1 MSAAVPT
8 IRATSERVAELTE
21 ALTEIRQRVAAA
33 SAKAAKPTGKPV
45 LVAVSKYKP
54 AGDLLAC
61 YDEDQ
66 RDFGENYV
74 QELVDKAAQLPQDIR
89 WHFIGTLQSNK
100 AKILATI
107 PNLYAIQ
114 TVTSIKAASA
124 LNKALPADRVAPLN
138 ILLQVNTSGEDA
150 KSGVPPLS
158 AAMPEAEVDA
168 AELVQ
173 VARFVVAE
181 CPRLRLQGLMTIGAL
196 AESLAAG
203 AKENED
209 FARLVG
215 TRDVLQAALARAG
228 FRPEEGRWGEDG
240 RLLLSMGM
248 SSDFEA
254 ALQAGSDI
262 VRVGTGIFGSRP
274 KKEEV
279 KAQ

>member
-1 MSAAVPT
+1 M
-8 IRATSERVAELTE
+8 R
-21 ALTEIRQRVAAA
+21 
-33 SAKAAKPTGKPV
+33 PV
-45 LVAVSKYKP
+45 LP
-54 AGDLLAC
+54 LRTRTPLTD
-61 YDEDQ
+61 
-66 RDFGENYV
+66 RR
-74 QELVDKAAQLPQDIR
+74 AA
-89 WHFIGTLQSNK
+89 
-100 AKILATI
+100 I
-107 PNLYAIQ
+107 PNLYTIQ

-124 LNKALPADRVAPLN
+124 LNKALPADCPAPLN

-158 AAMPEAEVDA
+158 AATPEGEVDA

-228 FRPEEGRWGEDG
+228 FAPEEGRWGEDG
-240 RLLLSMGM
+240 QCREFACGRQWL
-248 SSDFEA
+248 
-254 ALQAGSDI
+254 AGTCI
-262 VRVGTGIFGSRP
+262 ARGGSRQRWISRTDSCSLP
-274 KKEEV
+274 GQELRTLRRW
-279 KAQ
+279 

>member
-1 MSAAVPT
+1 MCVPPPPHARTPLTDRRAA
-8 IRATSERVAELTE
+8 
-21 ALTEIRQRVAAA
+21 
-33 SAKAAKPTGKPV
+33 
-45 LVAVSKYKP
+45 
-54 AGDLLAC
+54 
-61 YDEDQ
+61 
-66 RDFGENYV
+66 
-74 QELVDKAAQLPQDIR
+74 
-89 WHFIGTLQSNK
+89 
-100 AKILATI
+100 I

-124 LNKALPADRVAPLN
+124 LNKALPADRPAPLN

-158 AAMPEAEVDA
+158 AATPEAEVDA

-228 FRPEEGRWGEDG
+228 FRPEEGKWGEDG